1 MVLPAKMERDE
12 IARKNNNNKEKYINK
27 AIKIG
32 KSNRIKKIKLN
43 KISRNK
49 IEKNPNSKKFK
60 SQINNN

>member
-12 IARKNNNNKEKYINK
+12 IARKINNNKEKYINK
-27 AIKIG
+27 AIKSRKI
-32 KSNRIKKIKLN
+32 KSDKKIKLN